1 LIGIVGGG
9 ISGLVLAHELVA
21 LGADVVVWEAADRPG
36 GVLRSEPHGDL
47 VLEFGPQRARL
58 SPALRDLVASVGLA
72 DEVVTADVDLPLFV
86 YSRGRLRQ
94 APLTFRQALCTDL
107 LPWSS
112 KIRVLAEPL
121 TAGPRDGEAVGPFL
135 RRKFGR
141 TAYQRL
147 LGPLYGGLY
156 ASDPDVMPVG
166 HALAQT
172 LTHLGVRRSILWRMI
187 RGAGEAASAPPCS
200 FPGGLGALPLAL
212 CRGLAG
218 RVRLGCPVRTLRRCA
233 DGRADEWEVVLD
245 DHTERVDHVVLACPA
260 DAAARVLEVDCPRLA
275 AGLGSLN
282 YNPLALVHMR
292 SEADLRGLGYQVAF
306 GEALETRGVTWNH
319 SIFGR
324 SGLYTA
330 YLGGMKNPELPA
342 FEDEVIGVTA
352 CREFER
358 VTGYSAEMLKVS
370 RTRMPAWDTSWDAL
384 LNVDL
389 PRGLSICSNYSA
401 RPGILGRIGEAK
413 RLARNLATTP
423 GSIDPR
429 KGSN

>member
-1 LIGIVGGG
+1 
-9 ISGLVLAHELVA
+9 
-21 LGADVVVWEAADRPG
+21 
-36 GVLRSEPHGDL
+36 
-47 VLEFGPQRARL
+47 
-58 SPALRDLVASVGLA
+58 
-72 DEVVTADVDLPLFV
+72 
-86 YSRGRLRQ
+86 
-94 APLTFRQALCTDL
+94 
-107 LPWSS
+107 
-112 KIRVLAEPL
+112 
-121 TAGPRDGEAVGPFL
+121 
-135 RRKFGR
+135 
-141 TAYQRL
+141 
-147 LGPLYGGLY
+147 
-156 ASDPDVMPVG
+156 
-166 HALAQT
+166 
-172 LTHLGVRRSILWRMI
+172 
-187 RGAGEAASAPPCS
+187 
-200 FPGGLGALPLAL
+200 
-212 CRGLAG
+212 
-218 RVRLGCPVRTLRRCA
+218 
-233 DGRADEWEVVLD
+233 
-245 DHTERVDHVVLACPA
+245 
-260 DAAARVLEVDCPRLA
+260 
-275 AGLGSLN
+275 
-282 YNPLALVHMR
+282 MR